1 MCTYSRNTS
10 RTKQNCVS
18 HGNFDLV
25 TGLEEQIEL
34 IVVRINLYTQQKGK
48 KFMID
53 NDEVKAFLDINYIM
67 AINKLP
73 TITENW
79 KVDNLIG
86 NNIIQNTMI

>member
-1 MCTYSRNTS
+1 MCTYSRNKS

-25 TGLEEQIEL
+25 TGLIEQIEF
-34 IVVRINLYTQQKGK
+34 VRINLYTQQKGK
-48 KFMID
+48 KFTID